1 MYMGIE
7 KQIKKTRSMVS
18 VSTYKRPKLF
28 VILTMVLINLIILA
42 IAAVI
47 AMMINPD
54 INEFLPAMGNSIKWL
69 LTPNAILDIEHT
81 ETLVLA
87 TIVFVIGLILFSGT
101 IIALT
106 TNAIKEYFQKK
117 ETNAGKIYLEDH
129 IVILNYNTK
138 VPELVSDLLYIGEK
152 DLNILILSELDK
164 SYIERH
170 LLNELRKSK
179 KFIQS
184 LANVRLLV
192 KQGNPLLKSE
202 LEDISIEHAKAI
214 LIMNKDLKIHDDL
227 FHSDMNVIK
236 IVLGLAEFKFMR
248 KTTIVSEVKHYD
260 SKHRIESLKSLVKG
274 LEDVLVLPI
283 CFDRRLG
290 QIMAQTII
298 DNKIDDIYLS
308 LFSFQGAEV
317 YLLRNH
323 SFEDCLIHHSH
334 LIPLEEKGDD
344 LYVLAEHDLDI
355 HKRSSHVY
363 EPKLLKSKK
372 WIEKK
377 HTPIYVVGKNNKLQ
391 FLIQSFEDYKK
402 LYQQTYPLH
411 VWDEKDIE
419 KMIDML
425 NSNHEEATIL
435 LLSDE
440 NAMEDAIDTNVLGT
454 LIDIQSQLKNP
465 NVHVIVELLEP
476 KNSRLIQD
484 FRIEKTIISNKII
497 SLLLSKLALFP
508 ETADF
513 YDQLLTISPSQDG
526 KDDYAITVKR
536 ADESF
541 NETFPL
547 RFSSKKQWIHSSYLS
562 KEKEAIVIGFF
573 RNDQLTLFSGDLHDE
588 EPLLILENDLL
599 VWMKR

>member
-1 MYMGIE
+1 MGIE

-28 VILTMVLINLIILA
+28 VILTMVLINLVILA
-42 IAAVI
+42 IAAII

-54 INEFLPAMGNSIKWL
+54 IHAFIPAMGHSIKWL

-129 IVILNYNTK
+129 IVILNYNSK

-152 DLNILILSELDK
+152 DLNLLILSELDK

-184 LANVRLLV
+184 LAHVRLLV

-202 LEDISIEHAKAI
+202 LEDISIDHAKAV
-214 LIMNKDLKIHDDL
+214 LIMNKDMKSDGDTL
-227 FHSDMNVIK
+227 HSDMNVIK
-236 IVLGLAEFKFMR
+236 VILSLAEFQFLN
-248 KTTIVSEVKHYD
+248 KTTIVSEVKHYE
-260 SKHRIESLKSLVKG
+260 SKQRIESLKSLVRG
-274 LEDVLVLPI
+274 LDDVSVLPI

-298 DNKIDDIYLS
+298 DNKMDDIYLS

-317 YLLRNH
+317 YLLKNH
-323 SFEDCLIHHSH
+323 TFEDCLIHHSH

-344 LYVLAEHDLDI
+344 VYVLAEHDLDI
-355 HKRSSHVY
+355 YKRSSHPF
-363 EPKLLKSKK
+363 EPKLIKSKRWTEGK
-372 WIEKK
+372 Y
-377 HTPIYVVGKNNKLQ
+377 TPIHIVGNNNKLQ
-391 FLIQSFEDYKK
+391 FLIQSFHAYEK
-402 LYQQTYPLH
+402 LYEQVYPLTL
-411 VWDEKDIE
+411 WDEKDIHQ
-419 KMIDML
+419 MIESL
-425 NSNHEEATIL
+425 NSNDEEGTIL
-435 LLSDE
+435 LLSNE
-440 NAMEDAIDTNVLGT
+440 IAMEDAIDTNVLST
-454 LIDIQSQLKNP
+454 LIDIQSQLKNS

-484 FRIEKTIISNKII
+484 FKIEKTIISNKII
-497 SLLLSKLALFP
+497 SLLLSKLALLP

-513 YDQLLTISPSQDG
+513 YDQLLSISPSQDG
-526 KDDYAITVKR
+526 KDDYAMTVKR

-541 NETFPL
+541 DETFPL
-547 RFSSKKQWIHSSYLS
+547 RFSSKKQLIHSSYIS
-562 KEKEAIVIGFF
+562 KNKEAIMIGFF
-573 RNDQLTLFSGDLHDE
+573 RNDHLTLFSGNLHEE
-588 EPLLILENDLL
+588 EPLLIFDDDLL

>member
-1 MYMGIE
+1 MGIE

-28 VILTMVLINLIILA
+28 VILTMVLINLVILA
-42 IAAVI
+42 IAAII

-54 INEFLPAMGNSIKWL
+54 IHAFIPAMGHSIKWL

-129 IVILNYNTK
+129 IVILNYNSK

-152 DLNILILSELDK
+152 DLNLLILSELDK

-184 LANVRLLV
+184 LAHVRLLV

-202 LEDISIEHAKAI
+202 LEDISIDHAKAV
-214 LIMNKDLKIHDDL
+214 LIMNKDMKSDGDTL
-227 FHSDMNVIK
+227 HSDMNVIK
-236 IVLGLAEFKFMR
+236 VILSLAEFQFLN
-248 KTTIVSEVKHYD
+248 KTTIVSEVKHYE
-260 SKHRIESLKSLVKG
+260 SKQRIESLKSLVRG
-274 LEDVLVLPI
+274 LDDVSVLPI

-298 DNKIDDIYLS
+298 DNKMDDIYLS

-317 YLLRNH
+317 YLLKNH
-323 SFEDCLIHHSH
+323 TFEDCLIHHSH

-344 LYVLAEHDLDI
+344 VYVLAEHDLDI
-355 HKRSSHVY
+355 YKRSSHPF
-363 EPKLLKSKK
+363 EPKLIKSKRWTEGK
-372 WIEKK
+372 Y
-377 HTPIYVVGKNNKLQ
+377 TPIHIVGNNNKLQ
-391 FLIQSFEDYKK
+391 FLIQSFHAYEK
-402 LYQQTYPLH
+402 LYEQVYPLT
-411 VWDEKDIE
+411 VWDEKDIHQ
-419 KMIDML
+419 MIESL
-425 NSNHEEATIL
+425 NSNDEEGTIL
-435 LLSDE
+435 LLSNE
-440 NAMEDAIDTNVLGT
+440 IAMEDAIDTNVLST
-454 LIDIQSQLKNP
+454 LIDIQSQLKNS

-484 FRIEKTIISNKII
+484 FKIEKTIISNKII
-497 SLLLSKLALFP
+497 SLLLSKLALLP

-513 YDQLLTISPSQDG
+513 YDQLLSISPSQDG
-526 KDDYAITVKR
+526 KDDYAMTVKR

-541 NETFPL
+541 DETFPL
-547 RFSSKKQWIHSSYLS
+547 RFSSKKQLIHSSYIS
-562 KEKEAIVIGFF
+562 KNKEAIMIGFF
-573 RNDQLTLFSGDLHDE
+573 RNDHLTLFSGNLHEE
-588 EPLLILENDLL
+588 EPLLIFDDDLL

>member
-1 MYMGIE
+1 MGIE
-7 KQIKKTRSMVS
+7 NQIKKTRSMVS

-28 VILTMVLINLIILA
+28 VILTMVFINLVILA
-42 IAAVI
+42 IASVI

-54 INEFLPAMGNSIKWL
+54 INAFIPAMGNSIKWL

-87 TIVFVIGLILFSGT
+87 TLVFVIGLILFSGT

-106 TNAIKEYFQKK
+106 TNSIKEYFQKK
-117 ETNAGKIYLEDH
+117 ETNSGKIYLEDH

-164 SYIERH
+164 SYIERN

-179 KFIQS
+179 KFIQN
-184 LANVRLLV
+184 LAHVRLLV

-214 LIMNKDLKIHDDL
+214 LVMNKDTKKDDDL

-236 IVLGLAEFKFMR
+236 IILGLAEFTFLK
-248 KTTIVSEVKHYD
+248 KATVVSEVKHYE
-260 SKHRIESLKSLVKG
+260 SKLRIESLKSLIKG
-274 LEDVLVLPI
+274 FSDVLVLPI

-290 QIMAQTII
+290 QIMAQTIL
-298 DNKIDDIYLS
+298 DNKMDDIYLS

-317 YLLRNH
+317 YLLENH
-323 SFEDCLIHHSH
+323 AFDDCLLHHSH
-334 LIPLEEKGDD
+334 MIPLEERGSD
-344 LYVLAEHDLDI
+344 LYVLAEHLTDTF
-355 HKRSSHVY
+355 KRSSDLFETKV
-363 EPKLLKSKK
+363 LKSKK
-372 WIEKK
+372 WLEKK
-377 HTPIYVVGKNNKLQ
+377 HTPIYIVGHNNKLQ
-391 FLIQSFEDYKK
+391 FLMQSFDEYEK
-402 LYQQTYPLH
+402 LYQQKYPLH
-411 VWDEKDIE
+411 IWDEKEIDH
-419 KMIDML
+419 MIAML
-425 NSNHEEATIL
+425 NANQDEATIL
-435 LLSDE
+435 LLSNE
-440 NAMEDAIDTNVLGT
+440 NALEDAMDTNVLGT

-465 NVHVIVELLEP
+465 NIHVIVELLEP

-513 YDQLLTISPSQDG
+513 YDQLLTISPSKDG

-541 NETFPL
+541 DESFPL
-547 RFSSKKQWIHSSYLS
+547 RFSSKKQLISSAYVS
-562 KEKEAIVIGFF
+562 KEKEAILIGFF
-573 RNDQLTLFSGDLHDE
+573 RNEQLTLFSGNLHVE
-588 EPLLILENDLL
+588 EPVLVLENDLL
-599 VWMKR
+599 IWMKR

>member
-1 MYMGIE
+1 MGIE

-28 VILTMVLINLIILA
+28 VILTMVLINLVILA
-42 IAAVI
+42 IAAII

-54 INEFLPAMGNSIKWL
+54 IHAFIPAMGHSIKWL

-129 IVILNYNTK
+129 IVILNYNSK

-152 DLNILILSELDK
+152 DLNLLILSELDK

-184 LANVRLLV
+184 LAHVRLLV

-202 LEDISIEHAKAI
+202 LEDISIDHAKAV
-214 LIMNKDLKIHDDL
+214 LIMNKDMKSDGDTL
-227 FHSDMNVIK
+227 HSDMNVIK
-236 IVLGLAEFKFMR
+236 VILSLAEFQFLN
-248 KTTIVSEVKHYD
+248 KTTIVSEVKHYE
-260 SKHRIESLKSLVKG
+260 SKQRIESLKSLVRG
-274 LEDVLVLPI
+274 LDDVSVLPI

-298 DNKIDDIYLS
+298 DNKMDDIYLS

-317 YLLRNH
+317 YLLKNH
-323 SFEDCLIHHSH
+323 TFEDCLIHHSH

-344 LYVLAEHDLDI
+344 VYVLAEHDLDI
-355 HKRSSHVY
+355 YKRSSHPF
-363 EPKLLKSKK
+363 EPKLIESKRWTEGK
-372 WIEKK
+372 Y
-377 HTPIYVVGKNNKLQ
+377 TPIHIVGNNNKLQ
-391 FLIQSFEDYKK
+391 FLIQSFHAYEK
-402 LYQQTYPLH
+402 LYEQVYPLT
-411 VWDEKDIE
+411 VWDEKDIHQ
-419 KMIDML
+419 MIESL
-425 NSNHEEATIL
+425 NSNDEEGTIL
-435 LLSDE
+435 LLSNE
-440 NAMEDAIDTNVLGT
+440 IAMEDAIDTNVLST
-454 LIDIQSQLKNP
+454 LIDIQSQLKNS

-484 FRIEKTIISNKII
+484 FKIEKTIISNKII
-497 SLLLSKLALFP
+497 SLLLSKLALLP

-513 YDQLLTISPSQDG
+513 YDQLLSISPSQDG
-526 KDDYAITVKR
+526 KDDYAMTVKR

-541 NETFPL
+541 DETFPL
-547 RFSSKKQWIHSSYLS
+547 RFSSKKQLIHSSYIS
-562 KEKEAIVIGFF
+562 KNKEAIMIGFF
-573 RNDQLTLFSGDLHDE
+573 RNDHLTLFSGNLHEE
-588 EPLLILENDLL
+588 EPLLIFDDDLL

>member
-1 MYMGIE
+1 MGIE

-28 VILTMVLINLIILA
+28 VILTMVLINLVILA
-42 IAAVI
+42 IAAII

-54 INEFLPAMGNSIKWL
+54 IHAFIPAMGHSIKWL

-106 TNAIKEYFQKK
+106 TNAIKDYFQKK

-129 IVILNYNTK
+129 IVILNYNSK

-152 DLNILILSELDK
+152 DLNLLILSELDK

-184 LANVRLLV
+184 LAHVRLLV

-202 LEDISIEHAKAI
+202 LEDISIDHAKAV
-214 LIMNKDLKIHDDL
+214 LIMNKDMKSDGDTL
-227 FHSDMNVIK
+227 HSDMNVIK
-236 IVLGLAEFKFMR
+236 VILSLAEFQFLN
-248 KTTIVSEVKHYD
+248 KTTIVSEVKHYE
-260 SKHRIESLKSLVKG
+260 SKQRIESLKSLVRG
-274 LEDVLVLPI
+274 LDDVSVLPI

-298 DNKIDDIYLS
+298 DNKMDDIYLS

-317 YLLRNH
+317 YLLKNH
-323 SFEDCLIHHSH
+323 TFEDCLIHHSH

-344 LYVLAEHDLDI
+344 VYVLAEHDLDI
-355 HKRSSHVY
+355 YKRSSHPF
-363 EPKLLKSKK
+363 EPKLIKSKRWTEGK
-372 WIEKK
+372 Y
-377 HTPIYVVGKNNKLQ
+377 TPIHIVGNNNKLQ
-391 FLIQSFEDYKK
+391 FLIQSFHAYEK
-402 LYQQTYPLH
+402 LYEQVYPLT
-411 VWDEKDIE
+411 VWDEKDIHQ
-419 KMIDML
+419 MIESL
-425 NSNHEEATIL
+425 NSNDEEGTIL
-435 LLSDE
+435 LLSNE
-440 NAMEDAIDTNVLGT
+440 IAMEDAIDTNVLST
-454 LIDIQSQLKNP
+454 LIDIQSQLKNS

-484 FRIEKTIISNKII
+484 FKIEKTIISNKII
-497 SLLLSKLALFP
+497 SLLLSKLALLP

-513 YDQLLTISPSQDG
+513 YDQLLSISPSQDG
-526 KDDYAITVKR
+526 KDDYAMTVKR

-541 NETFPL
+541 DETFPL
-547 RFSSKKQWIHSSYLS
+547 RFSSKKQLIHSSYIS
-562 KEKEAIVIGFF
+562 KNKEAIMIGFF
-573 RNDQLTLFSGDLHDE
+573 RNDHLTLFSGNLHEE
-588 EPLLILENDLL
+588 EPLLIFDDDLL